1 MKIEDVSLEWRI
13 ADVSDRLLS
22 LSPALDMEWKRTC
35 REAVLLLREMA
46 SARRHDRAALED
58 CVSVLH
64 RSLLFQGY
72 AETGPMAEP
81 FANAAVDRGI
91 TALQGRGA
99 SNGRS

>member
-46 SARRHDRAALED
+46 SARRHDREALED

-64 RSLLFQGY
+64 RSLLFRGY
-72 AETGPMAEP
+72 ETGPMTEP

-91 TALQGRGA
+91 AALQGKIA
-99 SNGRS
+99 SNDR